1 MNIAKTLGT
10 LSTFAAAMLAVH
22 TAQADEPFIN
32 PDWANHAWY
41 LGAGVGQ
48 SRAKIDDTRL
58 IQSAFETLDVG
69 GRIVKR
75 DRSGAG
81 RGGAGRQLAD
91 RDDAGG
97 DTDRPG
103 TAG

>member
-22 TAQADEPFIN
+22 TARADEPFIN

-48 SRAKIDDTRL
+48 SRAKIDDARL
-58 IQSAFETLDVG
+58 IQSLSANGDSVSVFTKDERDPGYKLFVG
-69 GRIVKR
+69 KQLSRYFALE
-75 DRSGAG
+75 AG
-81 RGGAGRQLAD
+81 YFDL
-91 RDDAGG
+91 
-97 DTDRPG
+97 
-103 TAG
+103 